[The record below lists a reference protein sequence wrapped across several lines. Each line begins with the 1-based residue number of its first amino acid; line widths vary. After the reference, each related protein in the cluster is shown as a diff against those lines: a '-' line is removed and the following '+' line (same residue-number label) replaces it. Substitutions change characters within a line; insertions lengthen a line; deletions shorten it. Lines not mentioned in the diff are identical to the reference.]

1 MGRTSYRYAPRQHVP
16 HMNKRI
22 VLESYKAACLLLD
35 WVTTLAAEDPVYE
48 PLPSQSNLERWALV
62 DYLSRPEVVSYDQIG
77 DRERLLQLMA
87 GLEVAL
93 MLSARK
99 DESFAIRREWKKLAG
114 WLRDTHHIDPAVQ
127 GISFINIILAEE
139 NADITKA
146 MVFMIE
152 HMPEL
157 RSGWSEGGADALNDY
172 LYVLWLD
179 AKEGMRFA

>member
-1 MGRTSYRYAPRQHVP
+1 
-16 HMNKRI
+16 MNKGI

-35 WVTTLAAEDPVYE
+35 WVTTLAAGDPADE
-48 PLPSQSNLERWALV
+48 PLPSGSNLDRWALI

-77 DRERLLQLMA
+77 DRDRLLQIMA

-99 DESFAIRREWKKLAG
+99 EESFAIRREWQKLG
-114 WLRDTHHIDPAVQ
+114 RWIRSTHHIDPEAQ
-127 GISFINIILAEE
+127 GINFINLILAEE
-139 NADITKA
+139 IADIPKVL
-146 MVFMIE
+146 VFMIE

-179 AKEGMRFA
+179 AKEGTRFP